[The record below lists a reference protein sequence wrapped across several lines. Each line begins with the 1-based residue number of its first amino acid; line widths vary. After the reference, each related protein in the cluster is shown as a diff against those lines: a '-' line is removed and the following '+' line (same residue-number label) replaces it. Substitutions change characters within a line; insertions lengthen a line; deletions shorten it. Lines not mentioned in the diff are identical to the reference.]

1 MKHILFA
8 AALLLSSLSAF
19 AQYELGTITIQ
30 PKVGMNVS
38 SMNKLK
44 NTSMRVGFTAGVE
57 AEYQAWDL
65 VSLSVGAMYS
75 QQGYRYN
82 YKSSYNGEL
91 MTDMSERYNM
101 DYINIPILANVYV
114 ADGLAVKA
122 GIQPGFCVSHKY
134 REKNNITGRLQK
146 GEVEGIDSKFDFS
159 IPVGVSYELP
169 IGITF
174 DARYNIGVTKVLRQQ
189 QENGKYKVGYNSVFQ
204 LTIGY
209 KFLSFNL

>member
-19 AQYELGTITIQ
+19 AQYEVGTITIQ

-38 SMNKLK
+38 SLNKLPG
-44 NTSMRVGFTAGVE
+44 TSMRVGFTAGVE
-57 AEYQAWDL
+57 AEYQVWDIIS
-65 VSLSVGAMYS
+65 VSVGAVYS
-75 QQGYRYN
+75 QQGYRHN
-82 YKSSYNGEL
+82 YKSSFEGEL

-146 GEVEGIDSKFDFS
+146 GDIETLDRKFDLA
-159 IPVGVSYELP
+159 IPVGLSYELP
-169 IGITF
+169 NGVTF
-174 DARYNIGVTKVLRQQ
+174 DARYNIGLLKAIREY
-189 QENGKYKVGYNSVFQ
+189 QESGRYKVGYNSVFQ

-209 KFLSFNL
+209 KFVL